1 MDHEIK
7 RSDLISLEH
16 IREARERIRG
26 MVHQTPVQVHASLNA
41 DFGAELF
48 FKAEHLQ
55 KGGAFKARGAHHA
68 LSRLSPELLANG
80 VATHSSGNHGA
91 ALALAARRFNT
102 RAFVVMPTN
111 APAPKRA
118 ATLAYGAEVIDC
130 EPTLSAREAAL
141 IRCVNATGATFVP
154 PYDHPD
160 IIAGQGTAG
169 LELFEQIG
177 PVDLV
182 LVPVG
187 GGGLL
192 AGVSAAMKALSPQ
205 TQVIGVEP
213 VGADDAYRSFYSGKR
228 VTEHQP
234 DTIADGLRTTLGV
247 LNFDLIRRHVD
258 AIVTV
263 DDTAIC
269 KAMALYMTRA
279 KEVVEPSGVIGL
291 AAIMAGVVDVRTKR
305 VAIILSGGNVDLT
318 RLPW

>member
-1 MDHEIK
+1 MDHEIT
-7 RSDLISLEH
+7 RSDLIHLEH
-16 IREARERIRG
+16 IRAARERIQG

-41 DFGAELF
+41 DFGVELF

-118 ATLAYGAEVIDC
+118 ATIAYGAEVIDC

-141 IRCVNATGATFVP
+141 ISCVNVTGASFVP

-192 AGVSAAMKALSPQ
+192 AGVSAAIKALSPQ

-213 VGADDAYRSFYSGKR
+213 AGADDAYRSFYSGER

-247 LNFDLIRRHVD
+247 LNFDMIRRHVD

-263 DDTAIC
+263 DDEAIRE
-269 KAMALYMTRA
+269 AMALYMTRA
-279 KEVVEPSGVIGL
+279 KEVVEPSGIIGL
-291 AAIMAGVVDVRTKR
+291 AAIMAGVIDVRAKR